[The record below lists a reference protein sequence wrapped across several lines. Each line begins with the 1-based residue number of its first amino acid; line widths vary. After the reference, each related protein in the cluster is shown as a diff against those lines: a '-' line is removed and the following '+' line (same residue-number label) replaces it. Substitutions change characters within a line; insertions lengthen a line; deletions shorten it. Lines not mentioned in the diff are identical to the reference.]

1 MKKIKL
7 YILLRSISKD
17 EFDELQDFIL
27 SPVFNKD
34 STVISLYDFLKL
46 NYDAAMKGSL
56 SKEEIY
62 RYVFGEEKFNET
74 KYWKLTSGLSK
85 LIDKYLMYQFY
96 EKDSYYQKNLLLDIY
111 RTRNVPKLFETLS
124 KEIRRSFDSEFNKG
138 LSFYFNRTHYYFQKL
153 SYLGDENI
161 DEFEVD
167 LKKMFEDLRM
177 FFIMTNITSVSIIS
191 NFKEGFIKDAKKEI
205 WMFDEILEYLTKNK
219 NKVKKE
225 NHIVYIFFL
234 IILIKLDPAKEKF
247 YFEIKDRLHND
258 RDKYSINLLR
268 HILINLFDYAVKK
281 FITGNEKFLKEIYFI
296 NKVMDENELTLFGE
310 FIQGG
315 YFYSVVE
322 HSALLGEIEWA
333 EEFIGKYGKYL
344 NEDYR
349 ESGLNL
355 AKARVSFELN
365 DFDSS
370 LMHLIKV
377 DNLDH
382 YFYLSHKVLLLQNFY
397 EKKDFESIDRVLETA
412 KKYLKRRIEISDELK
427 ENFVKFFDYFRKL
440 KATATTRIYL
450 SKNLYKE
457 LSGEKFFIYQKWL
470 LKKSK
475 ELALPQR
482 L

>member
-7 YILLRSISKD
+7 YILLKSISKD
-17 EFDELQDFIL
+17 EFDD
-27 SPVFNKD
+27 
-34 STVISLYDFLKL
+34 LYDFVISPVMNKDASVIALYDFIKE
-46 NYDAAMKGSL
+46 NYDAAISGKL
-56 SKEEIY
+56 TKEEIY
-62 RYVFGEEKFNET
+62 KKVIGPEEFNES

-96 EKDSYYQKNLLLDIY
+96 ENDSYYQKNLLLDIY

-124 KEIRRSFDSEFNKG
+124 KEIRRSFDNEFNKG

-191 NFKEGFIKDAKKEI
+191 NFKDGFIKDAKKEI
-205 WMFDEILEYLTKNK
+205 WMFDQILEYLNKNK

-234 IILIKLDPAKEKF
+234 IILIKLDPSKEKY
-247 YFEIKDRLHND
+247 YFEIKKRLQT
-258 RDKYSINLLR
+258 DKYRFSKNLLR

-281 FITGNEKFLKEIYFI
+281 FISGNEKFLKEIYFM
-296 NKVMDENELTLFGE
+296 NKIMDENSLTLFGE

-322 HSALLGEIEWA
+322 HSALLGELEWA

-355 AKARVSFELN
+355 AKARVFFELG

-370 LMHLIKV
+370 LMHLIRV

-382 YFYLSHKVLLLQNFY
+382 YFYLSHKVLLLQNYY
-397 EKKDFESIDRVLETA
+397 EKKDFESIDRILETTS
-412 KKYLKRRIEISDELK
+412 KYLNRRIDISDELK
-427 ENFVKFFDYFRKL
+427 NNFLKFFLFFRKL
-440 KATATTRIYL
+440 KTTANGKEYL
-450 SKNLYKE
+450 SKNLLDE
-457 LSGEKFFIYQKWL
+457 LSKEKFFIYRKWL
-470 LKKSK
+470 QEKTK
-475 ELALPQR
+475 ELNHK
-482 L
+482 